1 MGQAYGHD
9 GSSNSWRR
17 TRRHSRLQ
25 KIYEDHSGEDWSI
38 FVSPLSVVK
47 TERSS
52 DDHIDDQEEP
62 TVNILGMSADDAFY
76 DFRRKSILPSSIDLI
91 EHALITYFAPPY
103 NELLKE
109 WRPERPTVAM
119 VKMKSAGFRLLQIHL
134 DGWQGL
140 ARYYSAQTKQD
151 RSHLV
156 LLGAEGDS
164 REHDPRVIYDPSVDN
179 WRLELLVMRYRELL
193 DAAETSTAVL
203 SIFGEEAPRLR
214 RPPEVRLPGDKP
226 TWSLDEAREA
236 YAVLRQE
243 VIEYNGPGFDP
254 ATGLFPTGT
263 YADGQRGHWRLVRP
277 GQGVCHGVIA
287 GARQTGKTNSLD
299 LLRTEVL
306 CSGLF
311 GPLML
316 IDPTG
321 RHDFTAWRDYAYA
334 VADTPESAIDLLSA
348 IARAVVARRKVGNYE
363 LSASTPGILVT
374 LENAHTIFAT
384 SLLAVRE
391 ADVIARFGESVGVSL
406 VVTVPT

>member
-1 MGQAYGHD
+1 MRITRGKIGV
-9 GSSNSWRR
+9 SS
-17 TRRHSRLQ
+17 
-25 KIYEDHSGEDWSI
+25 
-38 FVSPLSVVK
+38 SPLLSVVK

-119 VKMKSAGFRLLQIHL
+119 VKMKSARASRLLQIHL

-179 WRLELLVMRYRELL
+179 WRLELLVMVGCRELL

-316 IDPTG
+316 IDPN
-321 RHDFTAWRDYAYA
+321 RS
-334 VADTPESAIDLLSA
+334 P
-348 IARAVVARRKVGNYE
+348 
-363 LSASTPGILVT
+363 
-374 LENAHTIFAT
+374 
-384 SLLAVRE
+384 
-391 ADVIARFGESVGVSL
+391 
-406 VVTVPT
+406 